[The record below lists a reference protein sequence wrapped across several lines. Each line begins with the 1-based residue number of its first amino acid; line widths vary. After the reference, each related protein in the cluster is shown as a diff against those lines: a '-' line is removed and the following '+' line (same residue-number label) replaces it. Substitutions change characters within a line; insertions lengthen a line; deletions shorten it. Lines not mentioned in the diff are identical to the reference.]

1 MLVKVQPG
9 FLLSESWI
17 MYNVHVHPESL
28 RSFLTFPCV
37 FSSSAFYSLYRS
49 SQLRRAAMFITNM
62 LWKYFFH
69 IVKIFLLCCLS
80 TYFGGCIY
88 PATWGP
94 LVTTSPLCLQ
104 PVTGRRTRW
113 KESSREM
120 QNTFCEMQKYFL
132 RNEKYFLRDVKIL
145 SKKCKNSFWEMQKYF
160 LRNARILSEK
170 WKILLRNA
178 KTLSEKCK
186 NTFWEMQRYFLR
198 NVKIL
203 S

>member
-1 MLVKVQPG
+1 
-9 FLLSESWI
+9 
-17 MYNVHVHPESL
+17 
-28 RSFLTFPCV
+28 
-37 FSSSAFYSLYRS
+37 
-49 SQLRRAAMFITNM
+49 MFITNM

-120 QNTFCEMQKYFL
+120 QNSFCEMQKYFL
-132 RNEKYFLRDVKIL
+132 RNEKYFLR
-145 SKKCKNSFWEMQKYF
+145 
-160 LRNARILSEK
+160 
-170 WKILLRNA
+170 NA
-178 KTLSEKCK
+178 KILSEKCK
-186 NTFWEMQRYFLR
+186 NTFWEMQKYFLR
-198 NVKIL
+198 NAKIL
-203 S
+203 SEKNVKIVSEECKNTFWEMQNDFQERKRRESLKKQSFYGLVCCAVTWNYNLFVVKFYRVPDIAKRIFSP